1 MSRHRFLWLACLTLL
16 AFPLTLSAQTTTGTV
31 RGYVKDQNGTAVADA
46 EVQARQ
52 AETGVVRS
60 AVSHSDGSYIIP
72 GLVPANYDLSVRKI
86 GFSPQRRAITAQIG
100 ATQIV
105 DFSLQA
111 GAVELTAVTVE
122 SAPAVELRTSEVAV
136 NITTQQM
143 QQLPT
148 ASRNF
153 LDLTALAP
161 GVQATEDRVDGTS
174 RSFRSGGMGA
184 NSSNVFV
191 DGSSLKNDLTQ
202 GGVSGQDNS
211 RGNPFPRSAIQE
223 YRVISQNFKAEYQKA
238 TGAIITA
245 TTRSGTNQ
253 WTGNLFVGYQNKG
266 LLALDTFSLKDKHRA
281 DSIAQ
286 ATATPSTFRV
296 PDYSRVL
303 TAVSGGGPLIRD
315 RLFVF
320 GSYEGNYQDRASR
333 VAIQTPVGYAALDTA
348 NLTQYNGNFTSPFRE
363 NLLFGKLN
371 YALDQHSSLE
381 LSFNNRHETDIKGFG
396 GGGALSQANNFRQD
410 VTIGQLRYNRFW
422 GGWLNEAKIDF
433 SRFRRDPSPNTPGT
447 AQRMY
452 HSALPDIRIGSDLS
466 TQDFLQKRVGLR
478 DDLTYS
484 GFQQHTFKGGVSV
497 DFVRYDIRKLNN
509 ETPLFEYA
517 DFVDPG
523 CWCRGDSTPARQRFA
538 YRNPYQLTYAS
549 GAGLVSVPNTQ
560 VGAYLQ
566 DDWSP
571 TSRLTLNLGVRWDFE
586 TNMINSKY
594 VTPQDVVDTL
604 TRYND
609 SMPTVLDLSRYISTG
624 NNRSPFYGAF
634 QPRLGF
640 SYALDKDN
648 VTTVFGGWGIYYDR
662 SLFDFSVDEIQKLA
676 RPTYLVKFADPDST
690 PAAGQVAWNN
700 SYLTADTSVIS
711 GLARS
716 TGQPEA
722 FLLDNKMKV
731 PRSTNWSLGV
741 RRVLSGGS
749 MIASITYQ
757 GQRGTNLFTYNWQ
770 NIGLDT
776 AGRCCTSFNI
786 GAHGFRNFIYSSND
800 GKTWYDAVSFQLDRP
815 YRKNGNGIGWGG
827 GIVYTYGRRSIAGV
841 DNLNDIT
848 SSFPGGFP
856 IARGIPKHS
865 DNGGNDERH
874 HMVLNWITD
883 LPYLFGI
890 QFSGL
895 LTLGSGATLD
905 VGCPSRFCGPS
916 TYINGGFQPQEYHF
930 LFLGGW
936 AYRRVDF
943 RLRKDLPQF
952 SGTQVGITLD
962 VFNAFNYM
970 NFGCYDTGFGSSNF
984 GKAGCVVSDPRHV
997 QIGAEYTF

>member
-1 MSRHRFLWLACLTLL
+1 MLNHRFLWLVCITLL
-16 AFPLTLSAQTTTGTV
+16 FLPLSLAAQTTTGTV
-31 RGYVKDQNGTAVADA
+31 RGYVKDQNGTAVGDA
-46 EVQARQ
+46 EVSARQ
-52 AETGVVRS
+52 TGTGITRS
-60 AVSHSDGSYIIP
+60 TTAHADGSYIIP
-72 GLVPANYDLSVRKI
+72 GLAPGNYELSVRKI
-86 GFSPQRRAITAQIG
+86 GFTPQRRLAVVAIG
-100 ATQIV
+100 ATLLA
-105 DFSLQA
+105 DFTVQA
-111 GAVELTAVTVE
+111 GAVELPAVTVQ
-122 SAPAVELRTSEVAV
+122 AGPTVELRTSEVAV
-136 NITTQQM
+136 NITPQQM

-148 ASRNF
+148 PSRNF
-153 LDLTALAP
+153 LDLSALAP
-161 GVQATEDRVDGTS
+161 GVQAAEDRVDGTS
-174 RSFRSGGMGA
+174 RTFRSGGMGV

-238 TGAIITA
+238 SGAIISA

-253 WTGNLFVGYQNKG
+253 WTGNAFVGYQNKG
-266 LLALDTFSLKDKHRA
+266 LLALDTFQIRDKRKA
-281 DSIAQ
+281 DSIAA
-286 ATATPSTFRV
+286 ATSTPSTFKV

-303 TAVSGGGPLIRD
+303 TALSAGGPLIRD

-333 VAIQTPVGYAALDTA
+333 VSIQTPVGYPSLDTA
-348 NLTQYNGNFTSPFRE
+348 SLTRYNGNFTSPFRE

-371 YALDQHSSLE
+371 YAIDQHSSAE
-381 LSFNNRHETDIKGFG
+381 FSFNNRHETDVKGFG

-410 VTIGQLRYNRFW
+410 VTIGQFRYSRFW
-422 GGWLNEAKIDF
+422 SGWLNEAKIDF

-447 AQRMY
+447 PQRLF
-452 HSALPDIRIGSDLS
+452 HSSLPDIRIGSDLS
-466 TQDFLQKRVGLR
+466 TQDFVQKRVGLR

-484 GFQQHTFKGGVSV
+484 GFEKHTFKTGVSV

-523 CWCRGDSTPARQRFA
+523 CWCRQDSTPARLRFA
-538 YRNPYQLTYAS
+538 YRNPYQLIYAS

-594 VTPQDVVDTL
+594 VTPQNVVDTL
-604 TRYND
+604 RRYNA
-609 SMPTVLDLSRYISTG
+609 SMPTVLDLNRYISTG

-648 VTTVFGGWGIYYDR
+648 VTTVFGGWGLYYDR

-676 RPTYLVKFADPDST
+676 RPTYLVRFADPDST
-690 PAAGQVAWNN
+690 PTAGQVAWNN

-731 PRSTNWSLGV
+731 PRSTQWSLGV
-741 RRVLSGGS
+741 RRVIKS
-749 MIASITYQ
+749 MVASLTYQ

-770 NIGLDT
+770 NISLDST
-776 AGRCCTSFNI
+776 GRCCVSFNI
-786 GAHGFRNFIYSSND
+786 SAHGFRNFIYSSND
-800 GKTWYDAVSFQLDRP
+800 GKTWYDALSFQLDRP
-815 YRKNGNGIGWGG
+815 YRRVENGIGWGG
-827 GIVYTYGRRSIAGV
+827 GLVYTYGRRSLAGV
-841 DNLNDIT
+841 DALGDLDG
-848 SSFPGGFP
+848 SFPGGFP

-865 DNGGNDERH
+865 ANDGNDERH
-874 HMVLNWITD
+874 HMVFNWIMD
-883 LPYLFGI
+883 LPYAAGI

-905 VGCPSRFCGPS
+905 VGCPSRFCGPA
-916 TYINGGFQPQEYHF
+916 TYINGGFHPLEYHF

-943 RLRKDLPQF
+943 RLRKDFPQI
-952 SGTQVGITLD
+952 SGTQLGVTLD
-962 VFNAFNYM
+962 VFNAFNFM
-970 NFGCYDTGFGSSNF
+970 NFGCYDTGFGSPNF

-997 QIGAEYTF
+997 QLGAEYNF

>member
-1 MSRHRFLWLACLTLL
+1 MYRHRFLWLAYLTLL
-16 AFPLTLSAQTTTGTV
+16 AFPLSLSAQTTTGTV
-31 RGYVKDQNGTAVADA
+31 RGYVKDQNGTPVADA
-46 EVQARQ
+46 EVQVRQ
-52 AETGVVRS
+52 TETGVVRS
-60 AVSHSDGSYIIP
+60 SVSHGDGSYIIP
-72 GLVPANYDLSVRKI
+72 GLVPADYELSVRKI
-86 GFSPQRRAITAQIG
+86 GFTPQRRQITALIG

-111 GAVELTAVTVE
+111 GAVELQAVTVE

-136 NITTQQM
+136 NITPQQM

-153 LDLTALAP
+153 LDLAGLAP

-253 WTGNLFVGYQNKG
+253 WTGNAFFGYQNKG
-266 LLALDTFSLKDKHRA
+266 LLALDTFSLKDKHKA

-286 ATATPSTFRV
+286 KNGTPSTFRV

-303 TAVSGGGPLIRD
+303 TSLSGGGPLIRD

-381 LSFNNRHETDIKGFG
+381 FSFNNRHETDIKGFG

-422 GGWLNEAKIDF
+422 GGWLNEAKVDF
-433 SRFRRDPSPNTPGT
+433 SRFRRDPSPDTPGT
-447 AQRMY
+447 PQRMY
-452 HSALPDIRIGSDLS
+452 HSSLPDIRIGSDLS
-466 TQDFLQKRVGLR
+466 TQDFVQKRVGLR

-523 CWCRGDSTPARQRFA
+523 CWCRQDSTPARLRFA

-571 TSRLTLNLGVRWDFE
+571 TSRLTLNLGLRWDFE
-586 TNMINSKY
+586 TNMINAKY
-594 VTPQDVVDTL
+594 VTPQNVADTL
-604 TRYND
+604 QQCDADRARLESVHQHRQQPLAVLRRVPAETRLLVRARQGQHHD
-609 SMPTVLDLSRYISTG
+609 ALR
-624 NNRSPFYGAF
+624 
-634 QPRLGF
+634 RLGHLLRPL
-640 SYALDKDN
+640 ALR
-648 VTTVFGGWGIYYDR
+648 FLGR
-662 SLFDFSVDEIQKLA
+662 
-676 RPTYLVKFADPDST
+676 RDPEVGPPD
-690 PAAGQVAWNN
+690 
-700 SYLTADTSVIS
+700 
-711 GLARS
+711 
-716 TGQPEA
+716 
-722 FLLDNKMKV
+722 V
-731 PRSTNWSLGV
+731 PREVCG
-741 RRVLSGGS
+741 SGFH
-749 MIASITYQ
+749 A
-757 GQRGTNLFTYNWQ
+757 
-770 NIGLDT
+770 
-776 AGRCCTSFNI
+776 
-786 GAHGFRNFIYSSND
+786 
-800 GKTWYDAVSFQLDRP
+800 
-815 YRKNGNGIGWGG
+815 
-827 GIVYTYGRRSIAGV
+827 GRRSGGVEQQLSHGRHERNQRPGEIDRPAGGVPARQQDEGAAV
-841 DNLNDIT
+841 DAVEPRRAPRARIDDCIRDI
-848 SSFPGGFP
+848 SGP
-856 IARGIPKHS
+856 ARHQLVHLQLAKHRP
-865 DNGGNDERH
+865 D
-874 HMVLNWITD
+874 
-883 LPYLFGI
+883 
-890 QFSGL
+890 
-895 LTLGSGATLD
+895 
-905 VGCPSRFCGPS
+905 
-916 TYINGGFQPQEYHF
+916 
-930 LFLGGW
+930 
-936 AYRRVDF
+936 
-943 RLRKDLPQF
+943 RK
-952 SGTQVGITLD
+952 S
-962 VFNAFNYM
+962 
-970 NFGCYDTGFGSSNF
+970 
-984 GKAGCVVSDPRHV
+984 
-997 QIGAEYTF
+997 

>member
-1 MSRHRFLWLACLTLL
+1 MLRHRFLWLACIALL
-16 AFPLTLSAQTTTGTV
+16 ASPLSLSAQTTTATV
-31 RGYVKDQNGTAVADA
+31 RGYVKDQTGPVADA

-52 AETGVVRS
+52 TETGVVRS
-60 AVSHSDGSYIIP
+60 ATSRSDGSYILA
-72 GLVPANYDLSVRKI
+72 GLVPGEYELSVRHI
-86 GFSPQRRAITAQIG
+86 GHAPQRRQIAAQIG
-100 ATQIV
+100 ATQII
-105 DFSLQA
+105 DFTLQA
-111 GAVELTAVTVE
+111 GAVELQAVTVE
-122 SAPAVELRTSEVAV
+122 AAPSVELRTSEVAV
-136 NITTQQM
+136 NITPQQM

-148 ASRNF
+148 PSRNF
-153 LDLTALAP
+153 LDLAALAP
-161 GVQATEDRVDGTS
+161 GVQATEDRIDGTS

-191 DGSSLKNDLTQ
+191 DGSSLKNDLTT

-238 TGAIITA
+238 TGAIISA
-245 TTRSGTNQ
+245 TTRSGTNE
-253 WTGNLFVGYQNKG
+253 WTGTAFFGYQNKG

-281 DSIAQ
+281 DSIAKKNG
-286 ATATPSTFRV
+286 TPTTFRV
-296 PDYSRVL
+296 PDYSRTL
-303 TAVSGGGPLIRD
+303 TSFSGGGPLIRD
-315 RLFVF
+315 RLFFF

-363 NLLFGKLN
+363 NLFFGKLN
-371 YALDQHSSLE
+371 YAIGQHSSLE
-381 LSFNNRHETDIKGFG
+381 ASFNNRHETDVKGFG

-410 VTIGQLRYNRFW
+410 VTIGQVRYNRFW
-422 GGWLNEAKIDF
+422 GGWVNETKIDF

-447 AQRMY
+447 PQRLF

-466 TQDFLQKRVGLR
+466 TQDFVQKRVGIR
-478 DDLTYS
+478 NDLTYN
-484 GFQQHTFKGGVSV
+484 GLQQHTFKGGVSV
-497 DFVRYDIRKLNN
+497 DFVKYDIRKLNN
-509 ETPLFEYA
+509 ETPQFEYA

-523 CWCRGDSTPARQRFA
+523 CWCRQDSTPARLRFA

-560 VGAYLQ
+560 FGAYLQ

-571 TSRLTLNLGVRWDFE
+571 SSRLTLNLGVRWDFE

-594 VTPQDVVDTL
+594 VTPKNVVDTL
-604 TRYND
+604 TRYNA

-624 NNRSPFYGAF
+624 NNRSPFYGAI

-640 SYALDKDN
+640 SYALDKEN

-731 PRSTNWSLGV
+731 PRSTQWTLGV
-741 RRVLSGGS
+741 RRVIANGS
-749 MIASITYQ
+749 MVASITYQ

-770 NIGLDT
+770 NISLDT
-776 AGRCCTSFNI
+776 AGRCCVSFDI

-800 GKTWYDAVSFQLDRP
+800 GKTWYDGVSFQLDRP
-815 YRKNGNGIGWGG
+815 YRRNGDGIGWGG
-827 GIVYTYGRRSIAGV
+827 GLVYTYGTRSLAGV
-841 DNLNDIT
+841 DALGDLT
-848 SSFPGGFP
+848 GSFPGGFP

-865 DNGGNDERH
+865 ANDGNDERH
-874 HMVLNWITD
+874 RIVLNWITD
-883 LPYLFGI
+883 VPYAFGV

-905 VGCPSRFCGPS
+905 VGCPSRFCGPA
-916 TYINGGFQPQEYHF
+916 TYINGGFHPQEYHF

-943 RLRKDLPQF
+943 RFRKDFPEI
-952 SGTQVGITLD
+952 SGTKLGVTLD
-962 VFNAFNYM
+962 IFNAFNFM
-970 NFGCYDTGFGSSNF
+970 NFGCYDTGFGSPNF
-984 GKAGCVVSDPRHV
+984 GKAGCVVSDPRHL
-997 QIGAEYTF
+997 QIGAEYNF